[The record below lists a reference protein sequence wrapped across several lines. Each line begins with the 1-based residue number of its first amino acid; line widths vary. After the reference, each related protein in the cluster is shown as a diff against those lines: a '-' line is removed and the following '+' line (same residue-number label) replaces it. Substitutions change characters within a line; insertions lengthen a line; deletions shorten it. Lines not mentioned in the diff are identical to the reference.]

1 MCAQRKEFSFEE
13 ELFPADELEIKVI
26 FVFVVVQHSVERFA
40 RLSGTRVRFADE
52 LHANGVGHVFGG
64 VRHCGVFSSE
74 CVRNSVTSSRP
85 VEATAVSLEGQLCR
99 LRRFC
104 LYVVKDVC
112 IIKRLYL
119 HDVDRCCF
127 RVLGYRLRLRTP

>member
-1 MCAQRKEFSFEE
+1 MCAQGKECFFEQ

-64 VRHCGVFSSE
+64 VRHCG
-74 CVRNSVTSSRP
+74 
-85 VEATAVSLEGQLCR
+85 
-99 LRRFC
+99 
-104 LYVVKDVC
+104 D
-112 IIKRLYL
+112 
-119 HDVDRCCF
+119 
-127 RVLGYRLRLRTP
+127 VLGRVREELGHVVAPRGSNGGVTRGPPLSPPTVLP

>member
-1 MCAQRKEFSFEE
+1 MDVRARKEFFFEQ

-26 FVFVVVQHSVERFA
+26 FVFVVVQHSVGRFA
-40 RLSGTRVRFADE
+40 RLSGTRVRFADD
-52 LHANGVGHVFGG
+52 LHADGVGHVFGG
-64 VRHCGVFSSE
+64 VRHCGDVLGR
-74 CVRNSVTSSRP
+74 VREELGHVVAP
-85 VEATAVSLEGQLCR
+85 VEATAVSLEGPLCS

-104 LYVVKDVC
+104 LDVVNDVC

-127 RVLGYRLRLRTP
+127 AVFLGIACA